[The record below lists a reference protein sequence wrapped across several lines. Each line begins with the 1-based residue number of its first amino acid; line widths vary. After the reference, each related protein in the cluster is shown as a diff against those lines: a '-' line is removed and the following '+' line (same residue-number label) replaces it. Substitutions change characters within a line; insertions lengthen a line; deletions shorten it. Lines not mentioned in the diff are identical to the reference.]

1 MKSGG
6 WLERL
11 LFSPGDRLQRAAERG
26 DVAEAM
32 RLLERKVYVDH
43 VTVMKM
49 PTSNMISPLHLA
61 ARGGHLEC
69 VVLLVEHGAQTGV
82 RGYWQTTVLDEWFKT
97 ARRRLDAS
105 ERLSKEFMD
114 TGVFLTRQGGGIGT
128 ATQELIDAHFPLQ
141 LIEQQV
147 SAQAQAHEDRIQLE
161 QTTHGIPVSATKV
174 RL

>member
-11 LFSPGDRLQRAAERG
+11 LFSPGDRLQRSAERG
-26 DVAEAM
+26 DVAGVM
-32 RLLERKVYVDH
+32 LLLEQNVHVDH

-61 ARGGHLEC
+61 AKGGHLEC
-69 VVLLVEHGAQTGV
+69 VVLLVEHGAQTGM
-82 RGYWQTTVLDEWFKT
+82 RGYWQTTVMDEWFKA

-105 ERLSKEFMD
+105 ERLSKDFMD
-114 TGVFLTRQGGGIGT
+114 TGVFLTRQGGGIGAPT
-128 ATQELIDAHFPLQ
+128 REMIDAHLPLQ

-147 SAQAQAHEDRIQLE
+147 SAQARAHEDRVQLE
-161 QTTHGIPVSATKV
+161 QATHGAPMGATKV